1 MTGDHRRAIVQ
12 TLSAREARVAGEESS
27 RAGCGAVGS
36 APALGAGGPQFESAH
51 PDRGELRKQ
60 ARKSISG
67 SNSVVE
73 FLPSK
78 QAVAG
83 SSPVS
88 RSNHTGSQFLSA
100 FTGSEQC

>member
-1 MTGDHRRAIVQ
+1 MQRRNYLTDDHRRAIVQ
-12 TLSAREARVAGEESS
+12 TLSARKTRENS

-51 PDRGELRKQ
+51 PDHDQLRRKE
-60 ARKSISG
+60 RKSISG

-88 RSNHTGSQFLSA
+88 RSTV
-100 FTGSEQC
+100 